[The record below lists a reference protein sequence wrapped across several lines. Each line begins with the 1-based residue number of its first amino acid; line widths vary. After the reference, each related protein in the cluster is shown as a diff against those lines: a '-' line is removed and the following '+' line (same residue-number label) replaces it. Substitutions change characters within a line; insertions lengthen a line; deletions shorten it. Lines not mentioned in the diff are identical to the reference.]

1 MLLNHT
7 SGIPEWLGE
16 AQIAEIGANPSK
28 IWKVDEFLDLAA
40 AQEPY
45 FAPGQGWTYS
55 NTDYNLLTLIIEQAT
70 GRSWREEVR
79 ERIIEKLNLE
89 NTLLPEPGDTSIPGN
104 HARGYFPVGGQLIDM
119 TEVDPSMAGG
129 GGGHA
134 LVTTAEDLSRFLD
147 ALLAGE
153 LFQDDGT
160 LDEMMTFVDGP
171 NPWGE
176 IPLPGIDWEKYKYG
190 LGIEKLVLAD
200 GGELIGHAGSTAG
213 YASAVYYLP
222 SKDIT
227 IEATINTMD
236 LGSFLYQVLIPALNV
251 LAP

>member
-1 MLLNHT
+1 MTFSKKRYLKPILTIALLAVMVLTVSGCEDYFNQFSPPETPEEKPEPEKVTKPTTISSEDKAILAVYEHLLNQAE
-7 SGIPEWLGE
+7 SAE
-16 AQIAEIGANPSK
+16 AKVYLAEFYTACDNWSAESELFKDGSSV
-28 IWKVDEFLDLAA
+28 WYV
-40 AQEPY
+40 
-45 FAPGQGWTYS
+45 
-55 NTDYNLLTLIIEQAT
+55 
-70 GRSWREEVR
+70 
-79 ERIIEKLNLE
+79 
-89 NTLLPEPGDTSIPGN
+89 
-104 HARGYFPVGGQLIDM
+104 LIDM

-153 LFQDDGT
+153 LFQDEGT

-176 IPLPGIDWEKYKYG
+176 TPLPGIDWEKYKYG
-190 LGIEKLVLAD
+190 LGMEKLTLAD

-213 YASAVYYLP
+213 YASFVYYLP
-222 SKDIT
+222 SEDFI

-236 LGSFLYQVLIPALNV
+236 LPSMLYQVLIPALNV